1 MEAAMSRPRLAS
13 LPPVAAVAILTLSIG
28 GCVEPPPSYYSSY
41 ATAPAAVPPAAP
53 AVPECREVHLTVTI
67 GNQPQDAV
75 STACRQPDGTWRIR
89 G

>member
-13 LPPVAAVAILTLSIG
+13 LPSVAAVAVLALSIG

-41 ATAPAAVPPAAP
+41 ATTPAAVPAAAP

-75 STACRQPDGTWRIR
+75 GTACRQPDGTWRIR